1 MAATIPAERCPRRL
15 RLAAL
20 ACLVAISSTSCT
32 RAGPDEGTQPA
43 PPVSTFEQGRFD
55 DIPLFPRSEPV
66 GPRSEKDGVVARSYK
81 ALGASPEQVLEFY
94 RDMLPSRW
102 RMVTPLEKLG
112 VDTFRADWTDAE
124 YRLRVTATLEPLL
137 RGPNEA
143 SNAAVSQ
150 YSLSLHPL

>member
-1 MAATIPAERCPRRL
+1 MAASLPGERRPMRL

-20 ACLVAISSTSCT
+20 ACLVAISSSCG
-32 RAGPDEGTQPA
+32 RAGPDEGAQPA
-43 PPVSTFEQGRFD
+43 PAVTTFEQGRFD

-81 ALGASPEQVLEFY
+81 ALGASPEQVLDFY
-94 RDMLPSRW
+94 RDGLPSQW
-102 RMVTPLEKLG
+102 RMVTPLERLG
-112 VDTFRADWTDAE
+112 VDTYRADWEDGQ
-124 YRLRVTATLEPLL
+124 YRLRVSATLEPLL